1 MLEMKAFEALLQNI
15 PSKGEYNDAL
25 DDARAE
31 FVERFHCSYEFTDD
45 GVQLL
50 NSDTEDM
57 RWTIN
62 DFVESGCKDW
72 DEFSLYLFDTI
83 INIFKTHAKEK

>member
-1 MLEMKAFEALLQNI
+1 MLEKKAFEVLLQTI

-31 FVERFHCSYEFTDD
+31 FVDRFHCSYEFTED
-45 GVQLL
+45 GVCLL
-50 NSDTEDM
+50 NSEYDDM
-57 RWTIN
+57 VWTIN

-72 DEFSLYLFDTI
+72 DEFSSYLLDKALEI
-83 INIFKTHAKEK
+83 LKTHAKDA